1 LFYADPMKKLY
12 THENRMIIFN
22 LKNVMQGE
30 GINVIVMNEY
40 SSGGAGDLAT
50 FDTWPELW
58 VEDDSQFDRA
68 EVILKQIVSNPKDE
82 FWFCRGCQEK
92 NDVAFKLCWN
102 CGHSIE

>member
-1 LFYADPMKKLY
+1 MKKLY

-30 GINVIVMNEY
+30 DIQSVVMNEY

-58 VEDDSQFDRA
+58 VEDDTQFERA
-68 EVILKQIVSNPKDE
+68 KVILKNIISNTINDDWLCP
-82 FWFCRGCQEK
+82 GCQEK
-92 NDVAFKLCWN
+92 NDAAFKLCWR
-102 CGHSIE
+102 CGHSV

>member
-1 LFYADPMKKLY
+1 MKKLY

-30 GINVIVMNEY
+30 DIQSVVMNEY

-58 VEDDSQFDRA
+58 IEDDTQFDRA
-68 EVILKQIVSNPKDE
+68 EVILKNIISNPINND
-82 FWFCRGCQEK
+82 WFCRDCQER
-92 NDVAFKLCWN
+92 NDAAFKLCWR
-102 CGHSIE
+102 CGHSV